1 MAWLTDPDVWASL
14 VTLTALEIVLGV
26 DNIIFISIASSR
38 LEAGHQEPARRLGL
52 AFAVVTRLALLGV
65 VFWLSQLTA
74 PLFTLFAR
82 QVSLRDLVMIGGG
95 LFLIAKSTT
104 EIHNDMQAVTGER
117 RASRPAGFASVVAQ
131 IALLDMVFSFDSV
144 ITAIGMADHFLVM
157 AAAIIIAIGC
167 MLLWSG
173 AVSRFVQRNP
183 TIKMLALAFLILIGV
198 ALIAD
203 GVGLHIPKGYIY
215 FAMAFAFAVELLN
228 QRIRGRPAA

>member
-1 MAWLTDPDVWASL
+1 MAWLTDPDVWVAL
-14 VTLTALEIVLGV
+14 ITLTALEIVLGV

-38 LEAGHQEPARRLGL
+38 LEIERQELARRLGL

-65 VFWLSQLTA
+65 VFWLSQLTV
-74 PLFTLFAR
+74 PLFTVFAR
-82 QVSLRDLVMIGGG
+82 PVSLRDLVLIGGG

-104 EIHNDMQAVTGER
+104 EIHNDMQAVAGEQ
-117 RASRPAGFASVVAQ
+117 RAFRPAGFASIVAQ

-144 ITAIGMADHFLVM
+144 ITAIGMADQFLVM

-203 GVGLHIPKGYIY
+203 GIGLHIPKGYIY

-228 QRIRGRPAA
+228 QRIRGRPTA